1 MTNRECGRPWLA
13 MTSARRRMVLLLL
26 APALYI
32 HGVMLGFADSSH
44 EHEVDLQAD
53 PYVCLFT

>member
-1 MTNRECGRPWLA
+1 MA
-13 MTSARRRMVLLLL
+13 LLLL

-32 HGVMLGFADSSH
+32 HGVTLGFADSSH
-44 EHEVDLQAD
+44 EHEVDLPAD